1 MYDKFMAHPWH
12 GISPGKNIPEV
23 ITTFIEMTPHDNV
36 KYEIDKESGFIKVD
50 RPQLYSNV
58 VPALY
63 GFIPQTFCG
72 RHIAQYCMD
81 MSERTNIEG
90 DGDPLDVCIMTER
103 NIVHGN
109 ILIHAKPIGGFRMID
124 NNQADDKIVAIMLG
138 DKVYGEWNDIFEM
151 PESLRERLL
160 HYFLTYKQIPGR
172 NEKAKVEI
180 THIYGREEAHEVIRR
195 SITDYKELI
204 DLKKSF

>member
-1 MYDKFMAHPWH
+1 MKIKSFLIFGLIIGVVSLFAFYPKNNADPIEKEAIILRSVLTLMDKVHFKPKDINDDFSKKIYKNFLTTLD
-12 GISPGKNIPEV
+12 GGKR
-23 ITTFIEMTPHDNV
+23 
-36 KYEIDKESGFIKVD
+36 S
-50 RPQLYSNV
+50 
-58 VPALY
+58 
-63 GFIPQTFCG
+63 
-72 RHIAQYCMD
+72 
-81 MSERTNIEG
+81 NIEG

-180 THIYGREEAHEVIRR
+180 THVYGREEAHEVIKR
-195 SITDYKELI
+195 SIMDYKELI